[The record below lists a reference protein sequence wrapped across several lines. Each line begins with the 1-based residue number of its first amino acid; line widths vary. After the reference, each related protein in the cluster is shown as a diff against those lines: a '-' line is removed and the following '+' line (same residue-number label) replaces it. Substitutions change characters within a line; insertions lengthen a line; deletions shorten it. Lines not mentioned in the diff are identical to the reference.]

1 MTVTSEV
8 GSTSGKTIITVSPSK
23 LTGNSYKY
31 KTSASEISAPTFGD
45 TTLSGYSTWNGVA
58 EISATNG
65 HYVGIVECDAGGA
78 ADKFGQVIA
87 DSATTLGELTVVS
100 TAGSTPGDTAL
111 TISPA
116 AGEGNTYLIR
126 TSDEEITLPLGNVD
140 VDTLEDYD
148 EWDGNDEITVAT
160 DSYIAIL
167 EVTAAGRTVKGG
179 TTTALSASAL
189 GELTATSA
197 AGTNVGDTKI
207 TVTPEKGEGN
217 TYIVKISESAI
228 TLPLGN
234 VASSTLTG
242 YVAWDGSSDITAATG
257 SIIAVLEITAGGL
270 TVKGDTVTVIA
281 RGES

>member
-8 GSTSGKTIITVSPSK
+8 GSAAGKTKITVSPSK

-31 KTSASEISAPTFGD
+31 KTSATEITAPVFGD
-45 TTLSGYSTWNGVA
+45 TTLAGYSAWNGTA
-58 EISATNG
+58 EITATKG
-65 HYVGIVECDAGGA
+65 HYVGIVECDASGA
-78 ADKFGQVIA
+78 ADKFGQVVA
-87 DSATTLGELTVVS
+87 DSATTLGSLTVAAVAGS
-100 TAGSTPGDTAL
+100 TAGDTA
-111 TISPA
+111 ISVTETL
-116 AGEGNTYLIR
+116 GEGNSYLVKV
-126 TSDEEITLPLGNVD
+126 SDAEITLPLGNID

-148 EWDGNDEITVAT
+148 EWDGADEITAAT

-179 TTTALSASAL
+179 TATALSASAL

-197 AGTNVGDTKI
+197 AGTNVGDTLI

-242 YVAWDGSSDITAATG
+242 YAAWDGSADITAATD